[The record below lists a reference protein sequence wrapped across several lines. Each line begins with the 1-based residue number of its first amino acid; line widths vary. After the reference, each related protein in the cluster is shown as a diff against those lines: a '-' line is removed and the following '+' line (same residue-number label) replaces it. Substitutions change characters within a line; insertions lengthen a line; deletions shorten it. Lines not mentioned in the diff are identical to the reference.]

1 MKKLFILA
9 PILLFLIPLART
21 AFAAPARE
29 MMPNIAT
36 KAAVKMTRLSF
47 KGTTQ
52 SNETYVTVFP
62 TMSGTASGS
71 GNATQ
76 LGQFTITYEVEMNL
90 MDLSTIESVRF
101 VGTNGDTLSAEAI
114 GQATENR
121 TPGMLNLVE
130 IYRITGGTGRLAG
143 ASGTITLN
151 RLVSLTTGAAA
162 SSFEGYI
169 LIPWK

>member
-1 MKKLFILA
+1 MKNLLVLA
-9 PILLFLIPLART
+9 MALLFLIPFART

-29 MMPNIAT
+29 MIPNMAT
-36 KAAVKMTRLSF
+36 KAPVNMTRLSF
-47 KGTTQ
+47 KGTAQ
-52 SNETYVTVFP
+52 SNETAVTVFP
-62 TMSGTASGS
+62 TMSVTASGS

-90 MDLSTIESVRF
+90 MDLSTIESARF

-130 IYRITGGTGRLAG
+130 IYRITGGTGRFAG

-151 RLVSLTTGAAA
+151 RLVSVTTGVAA
-162 SSFEGYI
+162 STFEGYV
-169 LIPWK
+169 LIPWN

>member
-1 MKKLFILA
+1 MKKLSVLMIALV
-9 PILLFLIPLART
+9 FLIPLART
-21 AFAAPARE
+21 AFAAPARR
-29 MMPNIAT
+29 AT
-36 KAAVKMTRLSF
+36 PQVTTNVARLPIT
-47 KGTTQ
+47 GTIQ

-62 TMSGTASGS
+62 TMSVTASGT
-71 GNATQ
+71 GDATQ
-76 LGQFTITYEVEMNL
+76 LGKFTVRYHTEISL
-90 MDLSTIESVRF
+90 LDLSLIESARF

-130 IYRITGGTGRLAG
+130 IYRITGGTGRFAG

-151 RLVSLTTGAAA
+151 RLVSVTTGAAA
-162 SSFEGYI
+162 STFEGYI